1 RIQQKISTEGQ
12 KVDPFQQKMTEL
24 PPFAQAIGME
34 LLAAGERYC
43 TVRVPYAPHL
53 VGDPDTGILHGGVIT
68 ATLDNASGWA
78 VRCHEDWAEGVSMA
92 TLDIRI
98 DYMKAATPKLDL
110 IVEAEC
116 YQMGRSVAFVRAL
129 AHQGDRDKPV
139 ATSMG
144 AFMLGTSNVQ
154 GRNL

>member
-1 RIQQKISTEGQ
+1 M
-12 KVDPFQQKMTEL
+12 DPFQQKMTEL
-24 PPFAQAIGME
+24 SPHAQAIGME
-34 LLAAGERYC
+34 LVEAGERRC
-43 TVRVPYAPHL
+43 KVRVPYAPHL

-78 VRCHEDWAEGVSMA
+78 VHCHEDWIDGVSMA

-98 DYMKAATPKLDL
+98 DYMKPATPKQEL

-129 AHQGDRDKPV
+129 AHQGDRDDPV

-144 AFMLGTSNVQ
+144 AFMLGTPNIQ
-154 GRNL
+154 GKNL

>member
-1 RIQQKISTEGQ
+1 VDSIQE
-12 KVDPFQQKMTEL
+12 KMTEL
-24 PPFAQAIGME
+24 PPHAQALGMQLVE
-34 LLAAGERYC
+34 AGQRRC
-43 TVRVPYAPHL
+43 KVRVPYALHL

-78 VRCHEDWAEGVSMA
+78 VRCHEDWTDGVSMA

-98 DYMKAATPKLDL
+98 DYMKPATPKQDL

-116 YQMGRSVAFVRAL
+116 YQMGRSVAFVRAW
-129 AHQGDRDKPV
+129 AHQGDKDKPV
-139 ATSMG
+139 ATSIG
-144 AFMLGTSNVQ
+144 AFMLGTPNVQ